1 MNGMIEWF
9 ARNPVAAN
17 LLMAFLMVAGLIGLF
32 NIRGET
38 FPELELDMVSI
49 QVPYLGAAPEE
60 VEQGV
65 SIRIEEAIQGIDGIE
80 QITST
85 ANEGSAT
92 VMVEVALG
100 ADVRRV
106 LDDIKTN
113 VDAIETFPEETEKP
127 IITEVLARFRVVDI
141 AVSGDT
147 DEFTLKS
154 IAERVRDDLAALPG
168 ISLVEFASARPYE
181 ISIEVSEDTLRRH
194 GLTFDDVSNAVRR
207 SSLDLPGGSVR
218 SDSGEILLRTIGQAY
233 RGAEFENLVLMARPD
248 GTRLR
253 LGDVATVV
261 DGFAETDQFGRFDGK
276 PTVLVSVFRSG
287 DQSDMSIARAVDGY
301 MAQAQASMPDG
312 ITLTVWM
319 NQADVLIDRLSLML
333 RNGAMGFALVFVM
346 LALFLELRLAFWVSL
361 GIPISFLG
369 ALMLMP
375 GLDVTAN
382 VVSTFAFIMVLGIVV
397 DDAIIVGENIHRHQ
411 RKHPDRLQGAIN
423 GAQEIATPV
432 TFAVL
437 TTVAAFS
444 PLLFV
449 PGMMGKM
456 MIFVPMVVIPCLLFS
471 LVESLNIL
479 PAHLAHRKEGRHG
492 LWHWFQSHFA
502 DGLERFIDRAYRPAL
517 GLALRWRYASL
528 AVGVSTLILTGGMVA
543 AGWVAFHFFPSPEA
557 SVISVTVAMPLGTPP
572 AVTSE
577 VVEKVE
583 AGAER
588 MRQQVLEETG
598 FDVISHVYAAVGE
611 QPMGGDG
618 PGPMSSLGAPSS
630 GHLAQVM
637 LELAPPDSRPL
648 RAEELNNRWR
658 ELTGPI
664 PEASELTF
672 SADETAAGSDVDVM
686 LVGPDIEVMQA
697 AAERVKQ
704 RLRSYAGVYDVTDSF
719 MAGKDEIK
727 LGITPAAESLG
738 LTLQDLGQQVRQAFY
753 GEETQ
758 RIQRGRDD
766 IRVMVRY
773 PEAERRSLGSLE
785 DMRIRTP
792 SGGEV
797 PFSHVAVV
805 EPGQGFASIKRV
817 DRNRAINVLASI
829 DESTTTSATVNG
841 DLANNVLPAILDD
854 FPGVRYA
861 FEGMQAEQQDAIGG
875 LQIGFTLAMFGIF
888 ALLAIPL
895 KSYIQPLIIM
905 SAIPFGFVG
914 AVWGHVLM
922 GENISLMSTMGIVAL
937 AGVVVNDSLVMV
949 DFNQPPPA
957 AGQHNDGSR
966 AGSGRSA
973 LPAHPAHL
981 ADHVC
986 RPRAAAVRAEH
997 AGRLPEAD
1005 GDLAGV
1011 RCRLRHLHHPG
1022 ARADL
1027 LHDSRGSQVGAA
1039 ARVAPTGTGRRGTVR
1054 RDAPARAVAFAA
1066 PVS

>member
-1 MNGMIEWF
+1 MNGMIDWF

-17 LLMAFLMVAGLIGLF
+17 LLMAFIIVSGLIGMF
-32 NIRGET
+32 NVRGET
-38 FPELELDMVSI
+38 FPELELDIVSI

-60 VEQGV
+60 VEEGV
-65 SIRIEEAIQGIDGIE
+65 NIRIEEAIQGIDGID

-85 ANEGSAT
+85 ANEGSGT

-100 ADVRRV
+100 ADTRRV

-218 SDSGEILLRTIGQAY
+218 SESGEILLRTIGQAY

-248 GTRLR
+248 GTRLH

-276 PTVLVSVFRSG
+276 PTILVSVFRSG
-287 DQSDMSIARAVDGY
+287 DQSDMEIARAVEGY
-301 MAQAQASMPDG
+301 MAQAEAGMPEG

-319 NQADVLIDRLSLML
+319 NQAEILIDRLSLML
-333 RNGAMGFALVFVM
+333 RNGVMGFALVFVM

-369 ALMLMP
+369 TLMLMP
-375 GLDVTAN
+375 GLDITAN
-382 VVSTFAFIMVLGIVV
+382 VVTTFAFIMVLGIVV

-411 RKHPDRLQGAIN
+411 QKNPNRLAAAIS

-456 MIFVPMVVIPCLLFS
+456 MIFVPLIVIPCLLFS
-471 LVESLNIL
+471 LVECLQIL
-479 PAHLAHRKEGRHG
+479 PAHLAHLKPRRRG
-492 LWHWFQSHFA
+492 LWRWFQSHFA
-502 DGLERFIDRAYRPAL
+502 DGLEKFIDRVYRPAL
-517 GLALRWRYASL
+517 AFGLRWRYLSL
-528 AVGVSTLILTGGMVA
+528 AVGVSTLIVTGGMVA
-543 AGWVAFHFFPSPEA
+543 AGWLAFHFFPSPEA
-557 SVISVTVAMPLGTPP
+557 SVISASITMPLGTAP

-577 VVEKVE
+577 AVQRVED
-583 AGAER
+583 GAAR
-588 MRQQVLEETG
+588 LRQEVLEETG
-598 FDVISHVYAAVGE
+598 VDVVTHVYAAVGE
-611 QPMGGDG
+611 QPMGGEG
-618 PGPMSSLGAPSS
+618 PGPLQALGAPSQA
-630 GHLAQVM
+630 HLGQVM

-648 RAEELNNRWR
+648 RAEELGNLWR

-672 SADETAAGSDVDVM
+672 VSTEQNVGSDVDVM
-686 LVGPDIEVMQA
+686 LVGPDVDVMQA
-697 AAERVKQ
+697 AADRLKQ
-704 RLRSYAGVYDVTDSF
+704 RLRGYTGVYDVTDSF
-719 MAGKDEIK
+719 LAGKDEIK

-738 LTLQDLGQQVRQAFY
+738 LTLQDLGRQVRQAFY

-773 PEAERRSLGSLE
+773 PADERRSLGDLE
-785 DMRIRTP
+785 GMRIRTP
-792 SGGEV
+792 DGGEV
-797 PFSHVAVV
+797 PFGHVAVV

-829 DESTTTSATVNG
+829 DTDATSAATVNG
-841 DLANNVLPAILDD
+841 DLADNVLPALLAEY
-854 FPGVRYA
+854 PGVRYA
-861 FEGMQAEQQDAIGG
+861 FEGVEAEQRDAVGG
-875 LQIGFTLAMFGIF
+875 LQIGFTLAMFAIF

-914 AVWGHVLM
+914 AVWGHIIM
-922 GENISLMSTMGIVAL
+922 GENISMMSTMGIVAL
-937 AGVVVNDSLVMV
+937 SGVVVNDSLVMV
-949 DFNQPPPA
+949 DFINRHRRQ
-957 AGQHNDGSR
+957 GQTMME
-966 AGSGRSA
+966 
-973 LPAHPAHL
+973 
-981 ADHVC
+981 
-986 RPRAAAVRAEH
+986 AVT
-997 AGRLPEAD
+997 EA
-1005 GDLAGV
+1005 
-1011 RCRLRHLHHPG
+1011 
-1022 ARADL
+1022 
-1027 LHDSRGSQVGAA
+1027 GAA
-1039 ARVAPTGTGRRGTVR
+1039 RFRPILLTSLTTFAGLAPLLFEQSTQADFLKPMAISLAFGVVFATFITLVLVPTSYMILEDIKWVFRRVLRRPEP
-1054 RDAPARAVAFAA
+1054 DAGAQPGQVLEPAR
-1066 PVS
+1066 

>member
-1 MNGMIEWF
+1 MNGMIDWF

-17 LLMAFLMVAGLIGLF
+17 LLMAFIIVSGLIGMF
-32 NIRGET
+32 NVRGET
-38 FPELELDMVSI
+38 FPELELDIVSI

-60 VEQGV
+60 VEEGV
-65 SIRIEEAIQGIDGIE
+65 NIRIEEAIQGIDGID

-85 ANEGSAT
+85 ANEGSGT

-100 ADVRRV
+100 ADTRRV

-218 SDSGEILLRTIGQAY
+218 SESGEILLRTIGQAY

-248 GTRLR
+248 GTRLH

-276 PTVLVSVFRSG
+276 PTILVSVFRSG
-287 DQSDMSIARAVDGY
+287 DQSDMEIARAVEGY
-301 MAQAQASMPDG
+301 MAQAEAGMPEG

-319 NQADVLIDRLSLML
+319 NQAEILIDRLSLML
-333 RNGAMGFALVFVM
+333 RNGVMGFALVFVM

-369 ALMLMP
+369 TLMLMP
-375 GLDVTAN
+375 GLDITAN
-382 VVSTFAFIMVLGIVV
+382 VVTTFAFIMVLGIVV

-411 RKHPDRLQGAIN
+411 QKNPNRLAAAIS

-456 MIFVPMVVIPCLLFS
+456 MIFVPLIVIPCLLFS
-471 LVESLNIL
+471 LVECLQIL
-479 PAHLAHRKEGRHG
+479 PAHLAHLKPRRRG
-492 LWHWFQSHFA
+492 LWRWFQSHFA
-502 DGLERFIDRAYRPAL
+502 EGLEKFIDRVYRPAL
-517 GLALRWRYASL
+517 AFGLRWRYLSL
-528 AVGVSTLILTGGMVA
+528 AIGVSTLIVTGGMVA

-557 SVISVTVAMPLGTPP
+557 SVISASITMPLGTPP
-572 AVTSE
+572 AATSAA
-577 VVEKVE
+577 VEKVE
-583 AGAER
+583 AGAAR
-588 MRQQVLEETG
+588 LRQEVLEQTG
-598 FDVISHVYAAVGE
+598 VDVVTHVYAAVGE
-611 QPMGGDG
+611 QPMGGEG
-618 PGPMSSLGAPSS
+618 PGPLQALGAPSQA
-630 GHLAQVM
+630 HLGQVM
-637 LELAPPDSRPL
+637 LELAPPDSRPM
-648 RAEELNNRWR
+648 RAEELGNRWR

-664 PEASELTF
+664 PEATELSFVSSEQNV
-672 SADETAAGSDVDVM
+672 GSDVDVM
-686 LVGPDIEVMQA
+686 LVGPDVDVMQA
-697 AAERVKQ
+697 AADRLKQ
-704 RLRSYAGVYDVTDSF
+704 RLQSYTGVYDVTDSF
-719 MAGKDEIK
+719 LAGKDEIK

-738 LTLQDLGQQVRQAFY
+738 LTLQDLGRQVRQAFY

-773 PEAERRSLGSLE
+773 PADERRSLGDLE
-785 DMRIRTP
+785 GMRIRTP
-792 SGGEV
+792 DGGEV

-829 DESTTTSATVNG
+829 DTAVTSSAAVNG
-841 DLANNVLPAILDD
+841 DLAENVLPALLAEY
-854 FPGVRYA
+854 PGVRYA
-861 FEGMQAEQQDAIGG
+861 FEGVEAEQRDAVGG

-914 AVWGHVLM
+914 AVWGHILM
-922 GENISLMSTMGIVAL
+922 GENISMMSTMGIVAL
-937 AGVVVNDSLVMV
+937 SGVVVNDSLVLV
-949 DFNQPPPA
+949 DFINRHRRQGA
-957 AGQHNDGSR
+957 TMME
-966 AGSGRSA
+966 
-973 LPAHPAHL
+973 
-981 ADHVC
+981 
-986 RPRAAAVRAEH
+986 AVK
-997 AGRLPEAD
+997 EA
-1005 GDLAGV
+1005 
-1011 RCRLRHLHHPG
+1011 
-1022 ARADL
+1022 
-1027 LHDSRGSQVGAA
+1027 GAA
-1039 ARVAPTGTGRRGTVR
+1039 RFRPILLTSLTTFAGLAPLLFEQSTQADFLKPMAISLAFGVVFATFITLVLVPTSYMILEDIKWVFRRLLR
-1054 RDAPARAVAFAA
+1054 RPEPDAGAQPGQVLEPAR
-1066 PVS
+1066 

>member
-1 MNGMIEWF
+1 MNGMIDWF

-17 LLMAFLMVAGLIGLF
+17 LLMAFIIVSGLIGMF

-38 FPELELDMVSI
+38 FPEIELDMVSI

-60 VEQGV
+60 VEEGV
-65 SIRIEEAIQGIDGIE
+65 NIRIEEAIQGIDGIE
-80 QITST
+80 QIIST
-85 ANEGSAT
+85 ASEGSGT

-100 ADVRRV
+100 AETRRV

-113 VDAIETFPEETEKP
+113 VDAIETFPEQTEKP

-147 DEFTLKS
+147 DEFTLKT

-181 ISIEVSEDTLRRH
+181 ISIEVSEETLRRH
-194 GLTFDDVSNAVRR
+194 GLTFDAVANAVRR

-218 SDSGEILLRTIGQAY
+218 SESGEILLRTIGQAY
-233 RGAEFENLVLMARPD
+233 RGAEFEQLVLMARPD
-248 GTRLR
+248 GTRLQ

-276 PTVLVSVFRSG
+276 PTILVSVFRSG
-287 DQSDMSIARAVDGY
+287 DQSDMEIARAVEGY
-301 MAQAQASMPDG
+301 MAQAETGMPEG

-319 NQADVLIDRLSLML
+319 NQAEVLIDRLSLML
-333 RNGAMGFALVFVM
+333 RNGVMGFALVFVM

-369 ALMLMP
+369 TLMLMP
-375 GLDVTAN
+375 GLDITAN
-382 VVSTFAFIMVLGIVV
+382 VVTTFAFIMVLGIVV

-411 RKHPDRLQGAIN
+411 QKNPNRLAAAIS

-456 MIFVPMVVIPCLLFS
+456 MIFVPLIVIPCLLFS
-471 LVESLNIL
+471 LVECLQIL
-479 PAHLAHRKEGRHG
+479 PAHLAHLKPRRRG
-492 LWHWFQSHFA
+492 LWRWFQSHFA
-502 DGLERFIDRAYRPAL
+502 EGLERFIDRAYRPAL
-517 GLALRWRYASL
+517 AFALRWRYLSL
-528 AVGVSTLILTGGMVA
+528 AVGVSTLIVTGGMVA
-543 AGWVAFHFFPSPEA
+543 AGWLAFHFFPSPEA
-557 SVISVTVAMPLGTPP
+557 SVISASITMPLGTAP

-577 VVEKVE
+577 AVQRVED
-583 AGAER
+583 GAER
-588 MRQQVLEETG
+588 LRQEVLEQTG
-598 FDVISHVYAAVGE
+598 VDVVTHVYAAVGE
-611 QPMGGDG
+611 QPMGGEG
-618 PGPMSSLGAPSS
+618 PGPLQALGAPSQA
-630 GHLAQVM
+630 HLGQVM

-648 RAEELNNRWR
+648 RAEELGNLWR
-658 ELTGPI
+658 DLTGPI

-672 SADETAAGSDVDVM
+672 VSSEQNVGSDVDVM
-686 LVGPDIEVMQA
+686 LVGPDVDVMQA
-697 AAERVKQ
+697 AADRLKQ
-704 RLRSYAGVYDVTDSF
+704 RLRSYEGVYDVTDSF
-719 MAGKDEIK
+719 LAGKDEIK

-738 LTLQDLGQQVRQAFY
+738 LTLQDLGRQVRQAFY

-773 PEAERRSLGSLE
+773 PADERRSLGDLE
-785 DMRIRTP
+785 GMRVRTP
-792 SGGEV
+792 DGGEV
-797 PFSHVAVV
+797 PFGHVAVV

-829 DESTTTSATVNG
+829 DTTGTSAAAVNG
-841 DLANNVLPAILDD
+841 DLAENVLPALLAEY
-854 FPGVRYA
+854 PGVRYA
-861 FEGMQAEQQDAIGG
+861 FEGVEAEQRDALGG
-875 LQIGFTLAMFGIF
+875 LQIGFTLAMFAIF

-914 AVWGHVLM
+914 AIWGHILM
-922 GENISLMSTMGIVAL
+922 GENISMMSTMGIVAL
-937 AGVVVNDSLVMV
+937 SGVVVNDSLVLV
-949 DFNQPPPA
+949 DFVNRRRRTGASLMEAVQEAGATRFRPILLTSLTTFAGLAPLLFEQSTQADFLKPMAISLAFGVIFATFITLVLVPTSYMILEDIKWVARRVIRRPETDAAEQP
-957 AGQHNDGSR
+957 QH
-966 AGSGRSA
+966 A
-973 LPAHPAHL
+973 L
-981 ADHVC
+981 
-986 RPRAAAVRAEH
+986 E
-997 AGRLPEAD
+997 
-1005 GDLAGV
+1005 
-1011 RCRLRHLHHPG
+1011 
-1022 ARADL
+1022 
-1027 LHDSRGSQVGAA
+1027 
-1039 ARVAPTGTGRRGTVR
+1039 
-1054 RDAPARAVAFAA
+1054 PAR
-1066 PVS
+1066 

>member
-1 MNGMIEWF
+1 MNGMIDWF

-17 LLMAFLMVAGLIGLF
+17 LLMAFIIVSGLIGMF
-32 NIRGET
+32 NVRGET
-38 FPELELDMVSI
+38 FPEIELDMVSI

-60 VEQGV
+60 VEEGV
-65 SIRIEEAIQGIDGIE
+65 NIRIEESIQGIDGIE
-80 QITST
+80 QIIST
-85 ANEGSAT
+85 ASEGSGT

-113 VDAIETFPEETEKP
+113 VDAIETFPEQTEKP

-218 SDSGEILLRTIGQAY
+218 SESGEILLRTIGQAY

-248 GTRLR
+248 GTRLH

-276 PTVLVSVFRSG
+276 PTILVSVFRSG
-287 DQSDMSIARAVDGY
+287 DQSDMEIARAVEGY
-301 MAQAQASMPDG
+301 MAQAEATMPDG

-319 NQADVLIDRLSLML
+319 NQAEILIDRLSLML

-369 ALMLMP
+369 TLMLMP
-375 GLDVTAN
+375 GLDITAN
-382 VVSTFAFIMVLGIVV
+382 VVTTFAFIMVLGIVV

-411 RKHPDRLQGAIN
+411 QKNPNRLAAAIS

-456 MIFVPMVVIPCLLFS
+456 MIFVPLIVIPCLLFS
-471 LVESLNIL
+471 LVECLQIL
-479 PAHLAHRKEGRHG
+479 PAHLAHLKPRRRG
-492 LWHWFQSHFA
+492 LWRWFQSHFA
-502 DGLERFIDRAYRPAL
+502 EGLEKFIDRVYRPAL
-517 GLALRWRYASL
+517 AFGLRWRYLSL
-528 AVGVSTLILTGGMVA
+528 AVGVSTLIVTGGMVA
-543 AGWVAFHFFPSPEA
+543 AGWVAFQFFPSPEA
-557 SVISVTVAMPLGTPP
+557 SVISASITMPLGTAP

-577 VVEKVE
+577 AVQRVED
-583 AGAER
+583 GAAR
-588 MRQQVLEETG
+588 LRQEVLEQTG
-598 FDVISHVYAAVGE
+598 VDVVTHVYAAVGE
-611 QPMGGDG
+611 QPMGGEG
-618 PGPMSSLGAPSS
+618 PGPLQALGAPSQA
-630 GHLAQVM
+630 HLGQVM
-637 LELAPPDSRPL
+637 LELAPPDERPL
-648 RAEELNNRWR
+648 RAEYLNNRWR

-664 PEASELTF
+664 PEATELSF
-672 SADETAAGSDVDVM
+672 SADEQSAGSDVDVM
-686 LVGPDIEVMQA
+686 LVGPDVDVMQA
-697 AAERVKQ
+697 AADRLKQ
-704 RLRSYAGVYDVTDSF
+704 RLRSYTGVYDVTDSF
-719 MAGKDEIK
+719 LAGKDEIK

-738 LTLQDLGQQVRQAFY
+738 LTLQDLGRQVRQAFY

-773 PEAERRSLGSLE
+773 PADERRSLGDLE
-785 DMRIRTP
+785 GMRIRTP
-792 SGGEV
+792 DGGEV
-797 PFSHVAVV
+797 PFGHVAVV

-829 DESTTTSATVNG
+829 DENVTTSATVNG
-841 DLANNVLPAILDD
+841 DLAENVLPALLADY
-854 FPGVRYA
+854 PGVRFA
-861 FEGMQAEQQDAIGG
+861 FEGVEAEQRDAIGG

-895 KSYIQPLIIM
+895 KSYIQPMIIM

-914 AVWGHVLM
+914 AVWGHIIM
-922 GENISLMSTMGIVAL
+922 GENISMMSTMGIVAL
-937 AGVVVNDSLVMV
+937 SGVVVNDSLVLV
-949 DFNQPPPA
+949 DFVNRHRRL
-957 AGQHNDGSR
+957 GHSI
-966 AGSGRSA
+966 
-973 LPAHPAHL
+973 LE
-981 ADHVC
+981 
-986 RPRAAAVRAEH
+986 AVQ
-997 AGRLPEAD
+997 EA
-1005 GDLAGV
+1005 
-1011 RCRLRHLHHPG
+1011 
-1022 ARADL
+1022 
-1027 LHDSRGSQVGAA
+1027 GAA
-1039 ARVAPTGTGRRGTVR
+1039 RFRPILLTSLTTFAGLAPLLLEQSTQADFLKPMAISLAFGVVFATFITLVLVPTSYMILEDIKWVFRRLLR
-1054 RDAPARAVAFAA
+1054 RPEPTAEAQPGQVLQPAR
-1066 PVS
+1066 

>member
-1 MNGMIEWF
+1 MNGMIDWF

-17 LLMAFLMVAGLIGLF
+17 LLMAFIVVSGLIGMF
-32 NIRGET
+32 NVRGET
-38 FPELELDMVSI
+38 FPELELDIVSV

-60 VEQGV
+60 VEEGV
-65 SIRIEEAIQGIDGIE
+65 NIRIEEAIQGIDGIE

-85 ANEGSAT
+85 ANEGSGT

-100 ADVRRV
+100 ADTRRV

-113 VDAIETFPEETEKP
+113 VDAIETFPEQTEKP

-194 GLTFDDVSNAVRR
+194 GLTFDDIANAVRH

-218 SDSGEILLRTIGQAY
+218 SESGEILLRTIGQAY

-248 GTRLR
+248 GTRLH

-276 PTVLVSVFRSG
+276 PTILVSIFRSG
-287 DQSDMSIARAVDGY
+287 DQSDMEIARAVEGY
-301 MAQAQASMPDG
+301 MAQAEATMPEG

-319 NQADVLIDRLSLML
+319 NQAEILIDRLSLML
-333 RNGAMGFALVFVM
+333 RNGVMGFALVFVM

-369 ALMLMP
+369 TLMLMP

-382 VVSTFAFIMVLGIVV
+382 VVTTFAFIMVLGIVV

-411 RKHPDRLQGAIN
+411 QKNPNRLAAAIS

-456 MIFVPMVVIPCLLFS
+456 MIFVPMIVIPCLLFS
-471 LVESLNIL
+471 LVECLQIL
-479 PAHLAHRKEGRHG
+479 PAHLAHLKPRRRS
-492 LWHWFQSHFA
+492 LWRWFQSHFA
-502 DGLERFIDRAYRPAL
+502 EGLEKFIDRVYRPAL
-517 GLALRWRYASL
+517 AFGLRWRYLSL
-528 AVGVSTLILTGGMVA
+528 AIGVSTLIVTGGMVA

-557 SVISVTVAMPLGTPP
+557 SVISASITMPLGTPP
-572 AVTSE
+572 AATSAA
-577 VVEKVE
+577 VERVE
-583 AGAER
+583 TGAER
-588 MRQQVLEETG
+588 LRQQVLAETG
-598 FDVISHVYAAVGE
+598 VDVVTHVYAAVGE
-611 QPMGGDG
+611 QPLGGEG
-618 PGPMSSLGAPSS
+618 PGPLQALGAPSQA
-630 GHLAQVM
+630 HLGQVM
-637 LELAPPDSRPL
+637 LELEPPDSRPL
-648 RAEELNNRWR
+648 RAEELANRWR

-672 SADETAAGSDVDVM
+672 VADETAAGSDVDVM
-686 LVGPDIEVMQA
+686 LVGPDVEVMQA
-697 AAERVKQ
+697 AADRLKQ
-704 RLRSYAGVYDVTDSF
+704 RLRSYTGVYDVTDSF
-719 MAGKDEIK
+719 LAGKDEIK

-738 LTLQDLGQQVRQAFY
+738 LTLQDLGRQVRQAFY

-773 PEAERRSLGSLE
+773 PADERRSLGDLE
-785 DMRIRTP
+785 GMRIRTP
-792 SGGEV
+792 DGGEV

-829 DESTTTSATVNG
+829 DESVTTSAAVNG
-841 DLANNVLPAILDD
+841 DLSANVLPALLADY
-854 FPGVRYA
+854 PGVRYA
-861 FEGMQAEQQDAIGG
+861 FEGVEAEQREAVGG
-875 LQIGFTLAMFGIF
+875 LQIGFTLAMFAIF

-914 AVWGHVLM
+914 AVWGHIIM
-922 GENISLMSTMGIVAL
+922 GENVSMMSTMGIVAL
-937 AGVVVNDSLVMV
+937 SGVVVNDSLVMV
-949 DFNQPPPA
+949 DFINRHRRQGATMMEAVKEAGA
-957 AGQHNDGSR
+957 ARFRPILLTSLTTF
-966 AGSGRSA
+966 AG
-973 LPAHPAHL
+973 L
-981 ADHVC
+981 APLLLEQSTQADFLKPMAISLAFGVVFATFITLVLVPTSYMILEDIKWVFRRLLR
-986 RPRAAAVRAEH
+986 RPEPDAAAQ
-997 AGRLPEAD
+997 
-1005 GDLAGV
+1005 
-1011 RCRLRHLHHPG
+1011 PG
-1022 ARADL
+1022 
-1027 LHDSRGSQVGAA
+1027 QVLE
-1039 ARVAPTGTGRRGTVR
+1039 
-1054 RDAPARAVAFAA
+1054 PAR
-1066 PVS
+1066 

>member
-1 MNGMIEWF
+1 MNGMIDWF

-17 LLMAFLMVAGLIGLF
+17 LLMAFIIVSGLIGMF
-32 NIRGET
+32 NVRGET
-38 FPELELDMVSI
+38 FPEIELDMVSI

-60 VEQGV
+60 VEEGV
-65 SIRIEEAIQGIDGIE
+65 NIRIEEAIQGIDGIE
-80 QITST
+80 QIIST
-85 ANEGSAT
+85 ANEGSGT

-218 SDSGEILLRTIGQAY
+218 SESGEILLRTIGQAY

-248 GTRLR
+248 GTRLH

-276 PTVLVSVFRSG
+276 PTILVSVFRSG
-287 DQSDMSIARAVDGY
+287 DQSDMEIARAVEGY
-301 MAQAQASMPDG
+301 MAQAEATMPDG

-319 NQADVLIDRLSLML
+319 NQAEILIDRLSLML

-369 ALMLMP
+369 TLMLMP
-375 GLDVTAN
+375 GLDITAN
-382 VVSTFAFIMVLGIVV
+382 VVTTFAFIMVLGIVV

-411 RKHPDRLQGAIN
+411 QKNPNRLAAAIS

-456 MIFVPMVVIPCLLFS
+456 MIFVPLIVIPCLLFS
-471 LVESLNIL
+471 LVECLQIL
-479 PAHLAHRKEGRHG
+479 PAHLAHLKPRRRG
-492 LWHWFQSHFA
+492 LWRWFQSHFA
-502 DGLERFIDRAYRPAL
+502 EGLEKFIDRAYRPAL
-517 GLALRWRYASL
+517 AFGLRWRYLSL
-528 AVGVSTLILTGGMVA
+528 AVGVSTLIVTGGMVA
-543 AGWVAFHFFPSPEA
+543 AGWVAFQFFPSPEA
-557 SVISVTVAMPLGTPP
+557 SVISASITMPLGTAP

-577 VVEKVE
+577 AVQRVED
-583 AGAER
+583 GAAR
-588 MRQQVLEETG
+588 LRQEVLEQTG
-598 FDVISHVYAAVGE
+598 VDVVTHVYAAVGE
-611 QPMGGDG
+611 QPMGGEG
-618 PGPMSSLGAPSS
+618 PGPLQALGAPSQA
-630 GHLAQVM
+630 HLGQVM
-637 LELAPPDSRPL
+637 LELAPPDERPL
-648 RAEELNNRWR
+648 RAEYLNNRWR

-664 PEASELTF
+664 PEATELSF
-672 SADETAAGSDVDVM
+672 SADEQSAGSDVDVM
-686 LVGPDIEVMQA
+686 LVGPDVEVMQA
-697 AAERVKQ
+697 AADRLKQ
-704 RLRSYAGVYDVTDSF
+704 RLRSYTGVYDVTDSF
-719 MAGKDEIK
+719 LAGKDEIK

-738 LTLQDLGQQVRQAFY
+738 LTLQDLGRQVRQAFY

-773 PEAERRSLGSLE
+773 PADERRSLGDLE
-785 DMRIRTP
+785 GMRIRTP
-792 SGGEV
+792 DGGEV
-797 PFSHVAVV
+797 PFGHVAVV

-829 DESTTTSATVNG
+829 DENVTTSATVNG
-841 DLANNVLPAILDD
+841 DLAANVLPALLADY
-854 FPGVRYA
+854 PGVRYA
-861 FEGMQAEQQDAIGG
+861 FEGVEAEQRDAIGG

-895 KSYIQPLIIM
+895 RSYIQPMIIM

-914 AVWGHVLM
+914 AVWGHIIM
-922 GENISLMSTMGIVAL
+922 GENISMMSTMGIVAL
-937 AGVVVNDSLVMV
+937 SGVVVNDSLVLV
-949 DFNQPPPA
+949 DFVNRHRRQ
-957 AGQHNDGSR
+957 GHSI
-966 AGSGRSA
+966 
-973 LPAHPAHL
+973 LE
-981 ADHVC
+981 
-986 RPRAAAVRAEH
+986 AVQ
-997 AGRLPEAD
+997 EA
-1005 GDLAGV
+1005 
-1011 RCRLRHLHHPG
+1011 
-1022 ARADL
+1022 
-1027 LHDSRGSQVGAA
+1027 GAA
-1039 ARVAPTGTGRRGTVR
+1039 RFRPILLTSLTTFAGLAPLLLEQSTQADFLKPMAISLAFGVVFATFITLVLVPTSYMILEDIKWVFRRLLR
-1054 RDAPARAVAFAA
+1054 RPEPDAAQQPDQVLQPAR
-1066 PVS
+1066 

>member
-1 MNGMIEWF
+1 MNGMIDWF

-17 LLMAFLMVAGLIGLF
+17 LLMAFIIVSGLIGMF

-60 VEQGV
+60 VEEGV
-65 SIRIEEAIQGIDGIE
+65 NIRIEEAIQGIDGIE
-80 QITST
+80 QIIST
-85 ANEGSAT
+85 ASEGSGT

-100 ADVRRV
+100 AETRRV

-113 VDAIETFPEETEKP
+113 VDAIETFPEQTEKP

-147 DEFTLKS
+147 DEFTLKT

-181 ISIEVSEDTLRRH
+181 ISIEVSEETLRRH
-194 GLTFDDVSNAVRR
+194 GLTFDAVANAVRR

-218 SDSGEILLRTIGQAY
+218 SESGEILLRTIGQAY
-233 RGAEFENLVLMARPD
+233 RGAEFEQLVLMARPD
-248 GTRLR
+248 GTRLQ

-276 PTVLVSVFRSG
+276 PTILVSVFRSG
-287 DQSDMSIARAVDGY
+287 DQSDLEIARAVEGY
-301 MAQAQASMPDG
+301 MAQAEAGMPEG

-319 NQADVLIDRLSLML
+319 NQAEVLIDRLSLML

-369 ALMLMP
+369 TLMLMP
-375 GLDVTAN
+375 GLDITAN
-382 VVSTFAFIMVLGIVV
+382 VVTTFAFIMVLGIVV

-411 RKHPDRLQGAIN
+411 QKNPNRLAAAIS

-456 MIFVPMVVIPCLLFS
+456 MIFVPLIVIPCLLFS
-471 LVESLNIL
+471 LVECLQIL
-479 PAHLAHRKEGRHG
+479 PAHLAHLKPRRRG
-492 LWHWFQSHFA
+492 LWRWFQSHFA
-502 DGLERFIDRAYRPAL
+502 EGLEKFIDRAYRPAL
-517 GLALRWRYASL
+517 AFALRWRYLSL
-528 AVGVSTLILTGGMVA
+528 AVGVSTLIVTGGMVA
-543 AGWVAFHFFPSPEA
+543 AGWLAFHFFPSPEA
-557 SVISVTVAMPLGTPP
+557 SVISASITMPLGTAP

-577 VVEKVE
+577 AVQRVED
-583 AGAER
+583 GAER
-588 MRQQVLEETG
+588 LRQEVLEQTG
-598 FDVISHVYAAVGE
+598 VDVVTHVYAAVGE
-611 QPMGGDG
+611 QPMGGEG
-618 PGPMSSLGAPSS
+618 PGPLQALGAPSQA
-630 GHLAQVM
+630 HLGQVM
-637 LELAPPDSRPL
+637 LELEPPDSRPL
-648 RAEELNNRWR
+648 RAEELGNLWR
-658 ELTGPI
+658 DLTGPI

-672 SADETAAGSDVDVM
+672 VSSEQNVGSDVDVM
-686 LVGPDIEVMQA
+686 LVGPDVDVMEA
-697 AAERVKQ
+697 AADRLKQ
-704 RLRSYAGVYDVTDSF
+704 RLRSYEGVYDVTDSF
-719 MAGKDEIK
+719 LAGKDEIK

-738 LTLQDLGQQVRQAFY
+738 LTLQDLGRQVRQAFY

-773 PEAERRSLGSLE
+773 PADERRSLGDLE
-785 DMRIRTP
+785 GMRIRTP
-792 SGGEV
+792 DGGEV
-797 PFSHVAVV
+797 PFGHVAVV

-829 DESTTTSATVNG
+829 DTTATSAAAVNG
-841 DLANNVLPAILDD
+841 DLAENVLPALLAEY
-854 FPGVRYA
+854 PGVRYA
-861 FEGMQAEQQDAIGG
+861 FEGVEAEQRDAVGG
-875 LQIGFTLAMFGIF
+875 LQIGFTLAMFAIF

-914 AVWGHVLM
+914 AIWGHILM
-922 GENISLMSTMGIVAL
+922 GENISMMSTMGIVAL
-937 AGVVVNDSLVMV
+937 SGVVVNDSLVLV
-949 DFNQPPPA
+949 DFVNRHRRTGA
-957 AGQHNDGSR
+957 S
-966 AGSGRSA
+966 
-973 LPAHPAHL
+973 LME
-981 ADHVC
+981 
-986 RPRAAAVRAEH
+986 AVQ
-997 AGRLPEAD
+997 EA
-1005 GDLAGV
+1005 
-1011 RCRLRHLHHPG
+1011 
-1022 ARADL
+1022 
-1027 LHDSRGSQVGAA
+1027 GAA
-1039 ARVAPTGTGRRGTVR
+1039 RFRPILLTSLTTFAGLAPLLFEQSTQADFLKPMAISLAFGVIFATFITLVLVPTSYMILEDIKWVARRVFRRTET
-1054 RDAPARAVAFAA
+1054 DAAEQPQHALEPAR
-1066 PVS
+1066 